1 MENRL
6 FTPQF
11 AKAMKEYP
19 LYSQDDRGKDAI
31 CFAVFAL
38 GGIRWYITEGS
49 IEGDDVS
56 LFGVVVGL
64 FEDEYGYIS
73 LNELAETEVPVKI
86 FSEVITTSVEPWENW
101 QPTKL
106 ADILDER
113 LQKFLHRIHERED

>member
-38 GGIRWYITEGS
+38 GGIRWYIIEGS

-56 LFGVVVGL
+56 LIGIVVGL
-64 FEDEYGYIS
+64 YEDDYGYVS
-73 LNELAETEVPVKI
+73 LNELAETEVPVT
-86 FSEVITTSVEPWENW
+86 EVKTATVEPWENW
-101 QPTKL
+101 QPCKL
-106 ADILDER
+106 ADIPDER
-113 LQKFLHRIHERED
+113 LQNFLHRIYDRED